1 MADTETTT
9 REWWTPKELAE
20 HWRLSVSTIHRMH
33 TGDPEN
39 FGRVMSGSLR
49 IHNSHVERFCN
60 PHVKPATRLPAIEND
75 DLPPLKYSTKVNRS
89 TNRSRLTTGV
99 PFRDG
104 GAA

>member
-1 MADTETTT
+1 MPDDMPTRTK

-49 IHNSHVERFCN
+49 IHNSHVER
-60 PHVKPATRLPAIEND
+60 VENLNLNRRRKS
-75 DLPPLKYSTKVNRS
+75 DLA
-89 TNRSRLTTGV
+89 G
-99 PFRDG
+99 
-104 GAA
+104 